1 MNNGFSS
8 TATIPLPDNQHKEGE
23 YVAADSHQ
31 GHITVAHGRQVDDC
45 PPEGM
50 EDRSERLGSHRRDRA

>member
-1 MNNGFSS
+1 MGG
-8 TATIPLPDNQHKEGE
+8 QHKEGE

-31 GHITVAHGRQVDDC
+31 SHITVAHGRQGDNC

-50 EDRSERLGSHRRDRA
+50 EDRSERLGMVTGLRYHMCMWDFP